1 MYCHFFILS
10 YWRNCRV
17 LHLRE
22 FGQIVLLNKAKKE
35 SSVSKKK
42 CAVAAEN
49 TTNTPVSNFS
59 TSSLYFYFRGE
70 NSHSTFFWFTFRR
83 HVLWSTQYKFTCG
96 LSPSFRVHKPTE
108 FSLKWILTSC
118 LLCLFI
124 FSKVEPQTK
133 HFQPISVSLSV
144 YLWLQSFEWIIMFS
158 MFSVLSLLIRV
169 SLIFIIELIH
179 NRAHSCFLLQYLFGP
194 IIIIAFTK
202 GFVT

>member
-1 MYCHFFILS
+1 MYCLFFFFFILS
-10 YWRNCRV
+10 YWTNCRV

-22 FGQIVLLNKAKKE
+22 FGQIVLLNKAKTE
-35 SSVSKKK
+35 SSVSKKELCCGSWK
-42 CAVAAEN
+42 HRKYPSLQLSISEAK
-49 TTNTPVSNFS
+49 TLTPLSFDLLS
-59 TSSLYFYFRGE
+59 G
-70 NSHSTFFWFTFRR
+70 
-83 HVLWSTQYKFTCG
+83 TQEQNKLTCG
-96 LSPSFRVHKPTE
+96 LNPSFRVHKPTE
-108 FSLKWILTSC
+108 FSLKGILTSC

-133 HFQPISVSLSV
+133 HSQPISVSLSV

-158 MFSVLSLLIRV
+158 MFSVLSLSIRV

-179 NRAHSCFLLQYLFGP
+179 NRAHSCFTTVLLVQYLFGP